1 MLTWFHRIDA
11 ALTFLERT
19 TVALL
24 LLVAVVIL
32 VADVALRAVFGIALS
47 WAAELTRYAIVW
59 LVFIGGAIGARS
71 GAHIS
76 IDVLGAILPP
86 RAAHRLVQVAALIAA
101 GTTAMVAW
109 YGWMLVGQM
118 RQFGQTSA
126 SLEWPMWVVYLA
138 IPVGCCLMTLR
149 FIQNAVFLSEDAR
162 RLSVAQ
168 STA

>member
-1 MLTWFHRIDA
+1 MLKWLHRVDA
-11 ALTFLERT
+11 LLTFMERA
-19 TVALL
+19 TVVLL
-24 LLVAVVIL
+24 LLVAVLIL
-32 VADVALRAVFGIALS
+32 VADVALRAFFGIALS
-47 WAAELTRYAIVW
+47 WSAELTRYAIVW
-59 LVFIGGAIGARS
+59 LVFVGGSIGARS

-76 IDVLGAILPP
+76 IDLLGAILPL

-101 GTTAMVAW
+101 TTTAMLAW
-109 YGWMLVGQM
+109 YGWQLVGQM

-149 FIQNAVFLSEDAR
+149 FVQNAVFLSEDAR

-168 STA
+168 NTA